1 MVVDKNIYTQIE
13 SINKDGLTVKNGNKF
28 VFISFEECAK
38 NYALENSLKKSRCV
52 AERDITK
59 LIFIFYTE
67 PKIRLTFKKRFFI
80 DWLPFK
86 HATSEFREL
95 QKAIISYGYTTY
107 DLS

>member
-1 MVVDKNIYTQIE
+1 MVVDKNNYTQIG
-13 SINKDGLTVKNGNKF
+13 SINKDGLTVKNVNKF
-28 VFISFEECAK
+28 VFISFEECVK
-38 NYALENSLKKSRCV
+38 NYALENSLEKSRCV

-59 LIFIFYTE
+59 LTFIFYTE
-67 PKIRLTFKKRFFI
+67 PKIKLTFKKKIFI

-86 HATSEFREL
+86 HTTSKFRGL